1 MGKNL
6 FDKRRTYTAV
16 VDCAV
21 IAVGAVLMGV
31 ALSVFMVPFKIA
43 PGGASG
49 LATVLHYLTGLRVSV
64 LIPLINIPIFIIGI
78 IRLERDF
85 LVKSVFGTVVL
96 SIATETAA
104 ILPPPTSDP
113 LISAVFGGAVMGI
126 GISAVLS
133 RGGTTGGTDILVLV
147 IRRSFSEVS
156 VGRLY
161 LLIDG
166 AVIAMAGLAFSSGEV
181 IFYSAVS
188 LVVSTYMTD
197 AALEGLNLARL
208 VYIISDSNREICD
221 RIYAELKRG
230 VTGLNSVSM
239 YSGRSGRILMCVI
252 RKGQLSKLKKIIQD
266 IDKDAFV
273 IICDAK
279 EVMGSGF
286 EMRRI

>member
-197 AALEGLNLARL
+197 GGAGGIESCEAC
-208 VYIISDSNREICD
+208 VYH
-221 RIYAELKRG
+221 
-230 VTGLNSVSM
+230 
-239 YSGRSGRILMCVI
+239 I
-252 RKGQLSKLKKIIQD
+252 RQQQRNMRQD
-266 IDKDAFV
+266 LCRA
-273 IICDAK
+273 
-279 EVMGSGF
+279 
-286 EMRRI
+286 

>member
-166 AVIAMAGLAFSSGEV
+166 AVIAMAGLAFSSGEG

-286 EMRRI
+286 KMRRI

>member
-21 IAVGAVLMGV
+21 IAAGAVLMGV
-31 ALSVFMVPFKIA
+31 ALSVVMVPFKIA
-43 PGGASG
+43 PGGVSG

-64 LIPLINIPIFIIGI
+64 LIPLITIPILIIGI

>member
-49 LATVLHYLTGLRVSV
+49 LATVLHYLAGLRVSV

-85 LVKSVFGTVVL
+85 LMKSVFGTVVL

>member
-1 MGKNL
+1 
-6 FDKRRTYTAV
+6 
-16 VDCAV
+16 
-21 IAVGAVLMGV
+21 
-31 ALSVFMVPFKIA
+31 
-43 PGGASG
+43 
-49 LATVLHYLTGLRVSV
+49 
-64 LIPLINIPIFIIGI
+64 
-78 IRLERDF
+78 
-85 LVKSVFGTVVL
+85 
-96 SIATETAA
+96 
-104 ILPPPTSDP
+104 
-113 LISAVFGGAVMGI
+113 MGI

-273 IICDAK
+273 IIWDAK

>member
-1 MGKNL
+1 MEKNL
-6 FDKRRTYTAV
+6 FDKRRIYTAV

-286 EMRRI
+286 KMRRI

>member
-43 PGGASG
+43 PGGVSG
-49 LATVLHYLTGLRVSV
+49 LATVLHYLAGLRVSV

-166 AVIAMAGLAFSSGEV
+166 AVIAMAGFAFSSGEV

-286 EMRRI
+286 KMRRI

>member
-6 FDKRRTYTAV
+6 FDKRRIYTAV

-43 PGGASG
+43 PGGVSG
-49 LATVLHYLTGLRVSV
+49 IATVLHYLTGLRVSV

-85 LVKSVFGTVVL
+85 FVKSVFGTVVL

>member
-21 IAVGAVLMGV
+21 IAAGAVLMGV

-43 PGGASG
+43 PGGVSG

>member
-43 PGGASG
+43 PGGVSG

-166 AVIAMAGLAFSSGEV
+166 AVIFMAGLAFSSGEV

>member
-43 PGGASG
+43 PGGVSG
-49 LATVLHYLTGLRVSV
+49 LATVLHYLAGLRVSV

-286 EMRRI
+286 KIRRI

>member
-1 MGKNL
+1 MGKNI
-6 FDKRRTYTAV
+6 FADRKIGTAA
-16 VDCAV
+16 VDYAV
-21 IAVGAVLMGV
+21 IAVGAALMGI
-31 ALSVFMVPFKIA
+31 ALAVFMVPFKIA
-43 PGGASG
+43 PGGVSG
-49 LATVLHYLTGLRVSV
+49 LATVLHYLTGLRVSL

-85 LVKSVFGTVVL
+85 LTKSIFGTAVL
-96 SIATETAA
+96 SIAAEAAA
-104 ILPPPTSDP
+104 IFSPPTSDP
-113 LISAVFGGAVMGI
+113 LISAVFGGAVMGV

-147 IRRSFSEVS
+147 IRRTVSEIS

-166 AVIAMAGLAFSSGEV
+166 AVIAMAGIAFSSGEI

-188 LVVSTYMTD
+188 LFVSTYMTD
-197 AALEGLNLARL
+197 AALEGLKLARL
-208 VYIISDSNREICD
+208 VYIISDSSREICE
-221 RIYAELKRG
+221 RIYGELKRG

-239 YSGRSGRILMCVI
+239 YSGRNRHILMCVI
-252 RKGQLSKLKKIIQD
+252 RKSQLSRLKKIIHD

>member
-49 LATVLHYLTGLRVSV
+49 LATVLHYLAGLRVSV

-85 LVKSVFGTVVL
+85 LVKSVFVTVVL
-96 SIATETAA
+96 SVAIETAA
-104 ILPPPTSDP
+104 ILPLLTSDP

-286 EMRRI
+286 KMRRI

>member
-21 IAVGAVLMGV
+21 IAAGAVLMGV

-49 LATVLHYLTGLRVSV
+49 LATVLHYLAGLRVSV

>member
-43 PGGASG
+43 PGGVSG
-49 LATVLHYLTGLRVSV
+49 LATVLHYLAGLRVSV

-286 EMRRI
+286 KMRRI

>member
-6 FDKRRTYTAV
+6 FDKRRTYSAV

-43 PGGASG
+43 PGGVSG
-49 LATVLHYLTGLRVSV
+49 LATVLHYLAGLRVSV

>member
-21 IAVGAVLMGV
+21 IAAGAVLMGV

-43 PGGASG
+43 PGGVSG
-49 LATVLHYLTGLRVSV
+49 LATVLHYLAGLRVSV

-166 AVIAMAGLAFSSGEV
+166 AVIAMAGIAFSSGEV

>member
-21 IAVGAVLMGV
+21 IAAGAVLMGV

-43 PGGASG
+43 PGGVSG

-252 RKGQLSKLKKIIQD
+252 RKGQLPKLKKIIQD

>member
-43 PGGASG
+43 PGGVSG
-49 LATVLHYLTGLRVSV
+49 IATVLHYLTGLRVSV

>member
-21 IAVGAVLMGV
+21 IAAGAVLMGV

-43 PGGASG
+43 PGGVSG
-49 LATVLHYLTGLRVSV
+49 LATVLHYLAGLRVSV

-166 AVIAMAGLAFSSGEV
+166 AVIAMAGLAFSSGEI

>member
-43 PGGASG
+43 PGGVSG
-49 LATVLHYLTGLRVSV
+49 LATVLHYLAGLRVSV
-64 LIPLINIPIFIIGI
+64 LIPIINIPIFIIGI

-166 AVIAMAGLAFSSGEV
+166 AVIAMAGFAFSSGEV

>member
-1 MGKNL
+1 MEKNL
-6 FDKRRTYTAV
+6 LDKRRIYTAV

-21 IAVGAVLMGV
+21 ITVGAVLMGV

-43 PGGASG
+43 PGGVSG
-49 LATVLHYLTGLRVSV
+49 LATVLYYLTGLRMSV
-64 LIPLINIPIFIIGI
+64 LIPIINIPIFIIGI

-197 AALEGLNLARL
+197 AALEGLKLARL
-208 VYIISDSNREICD
+208 VYIISDSNREICG

-252 RKGQLSKLKKIIQD
+252 RKSQLSKLKKIIQD

>member
-1 MGKNL
+1 MEKNL
-6 FDKRRTYTAV
+6 FDKRRVYTAV

-21 IAVGAVLMGV
+21 ITVGAVLMGV

-43 PGGASG
+43 PGGVSG
-49 LATVLHYLTGLRVSV
+49 LATVLYYLTGLRMSV
-64 LIPLINIPIFIIGI
+64 LIPIINIPIFIIGI

-96 SIATETAA
+96 SIATEAAA

-197 AALEGLNLARL
+197 TALEGLKLARL
-208 VYIISDSNREICD
+208 VYIISDSNREICG

-252 RKGQLSKLKKIIQD
+252 RKSQLSKLKKIIQD

>member
-43 PGGASG
+43 PGGVSG
-49 LATVLHYLTGLRVSV
+49 LATVLHYLAGLRVSV

-286 EMRRI
+286 EVRRI

>member
-6 FDKRRTYTAV
+6 FDKRRVYTAV

-21 IAVGAVLMGV
+21 IAAGAVLMGV

-43 PGGASG
+43 PGGVSG

>member
-6 FDKRRTYTAV
+6 FDKRRVYTAV

-21 IAVGAVLMGV
+21 IAAGAVLMGI

-43 PGGASG
+43 PGGVSG

-78 IRLERDF
+78 IRLERDSI
-85 LVKSVFGTVVL
+85 VKSVFGTVVL

-166 AVIAMAGLAFSSGEV
+166 AVIAMAGFAFSSGEV

>member
-43 PGGASG
+43 PGGVSG
-49 LATVLHYLTGLRVSV
+49 IATVLHYLTGLRVSV

-266 IDKDAFV
+266 IDKEAFV

>member
-6 FDKRRTYTAV
+6 FDKRRVYTAV

-21 IAVGAVLMGV
+21 IAAGAVLMGV

-43 PGGASG
+43 PGGVSG

-78 IRLERDF
+78 IRLERDSI
-85 LVKSVFGTVVL
+85 VKSVFGTVVL

-166 AVIAMAGLAFSSGEV
+166 AVIAMAGFAFSSGEV

>member
-21 IAVGAVLMGV
+21 IAAGAVLMGV

-43 PGGASG
+43 PGGVSG
-49 LATVLHYLTGLRVSV
+49 LATVLHYLAGLRVSV

-166 AVIAMAGLAFSSGEV
+166 AVIAMAGIAFSSGEV

-252 RKGQLSKLKKIIQD
+252 RKGQLSKLKKKIQD
-266 IDKDAFV
+266 IDKYACV

-279 EVMGSGF
+279 EVMGSGY
-286 EMRRI
+286 EKRRI

>member
-21 IAVGAVLMGV
+21 IAAGAVLMGV

-43 PGGASG
+43 PGGVSG
-49 LATVLHYLTGLRVSV
+49 LATVLHYLAGLRVSV

-208 VYIISDSNREICD
+208 VYIISDSNRKICD

>member
-43 PGGASG
+43 PGGVSG
-49 LATVLHYLTGLRVSV
+49 LATVLHYLAGLRVSV

-166 AVIAMAGLAFSSGEV
+166 AVIAMAGFAFSSGEV

>member
-6 FDKRRTYTAV
+6 FDKRLTYTAV

>member
-49 LATVLHYLTGLRVSV
+49 LATVLHYLAGLRVSV

-166 AVIAMAGLAFSSGEV
+166 AVIAMAGIAFSSGEV

>member
-21 IAVGAVLMGV
+21 IAAGAVLMGV

-43 PGGASG
+43 PGGVSG
-49 LATVLHYLTGLRVSV
+49 LATVLHYLAGLRVSV

-286 EMRRI
+286 VMRRI

>member
-78 IRLERDF
+78 IRLERDV

-113 LISAVFGGAVMGI
+113 LISAVFGGTVMGI

>member
-21 IAVGAVLMGV
+21 IAAGAVLMGV

-147 IRRSFSEVS
+147 IRRSFFEVS

>member
-21 IAVGAVLMGV
+21 IAAGAVLMGV
-31 ALSVFMVPFKIA
+31 ALSVLMVPFKIA